1 MSALIELIKKAKGS
15 KTLMVGTLI
24 GILGIAFVVGTI
36 AGALLIFGLNLL
48 GFGIPYSIKTIL
60 GAAIVI
66 SCLRSMG
73 SGTK

>member
-1 MSALIELIKKAKGS
+1 MSALKELIKKAKGS

-24 GILGIAFVVGTI
+24 GILGVAVVVGII
-36 AGALLIFGLNLL
+36 AGAMLILGLNLL